1 MGWGQGIGIGWP
13 NSTSGSNQPQMVY
26 FQIQG
31 VCAGIVP
38 EFSTTQLV
46 DNSIYQTGDYV
57 DSGDVRVLL
66 GPETETEGI
75 NIYNISG
82 PVYTSCP

>member
-1 MGWGQGIGIGWP
+1 MKMGIGIGWP
-13 NSTSGSNQPQMVY
+13 NASASNQSQMVY
-26 FQIQG
+26 FEIEG
-31 VCAGIVP
+31 VCGGGVP
-38 EFSTTQLV
+38 LNSTTQLV

-66 GPETETEGI
+66 GSETAIEG
-75 NIYNISG
+75 YSLFNISG